1 MMQGSPLARIMAML
15 ARKQKTKPRSKT
27 YGTMPVVE
35 HEVWAHN
42 AQVST
47 RQVRRA
53 EARKQGLPHRRGVA

>member
-1 MMQGSPLARIMAML
+1 MMHGAPLARIMAML
-15 ARKQKTKPRSKT
+15 ARKQETKPRSKT
-27 YGTMPVVE
+27 YGAMPVVE

-53 EARKQGLPHRRGVA
+53 EQRRGVA